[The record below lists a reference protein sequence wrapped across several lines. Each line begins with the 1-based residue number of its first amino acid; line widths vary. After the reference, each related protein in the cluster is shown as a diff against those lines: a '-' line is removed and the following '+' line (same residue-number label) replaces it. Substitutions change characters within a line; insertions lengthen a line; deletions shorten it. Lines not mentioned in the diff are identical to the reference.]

1 MPWILEQRIN
11 HAFQYTG
18 QFRCYPSRIKR
29 RISHHAPVDRTMMNL
44 RGGTIIIVVDPT
56 LLLDAVQSLGERFEN
71 IEFLFESFES
81 IEQL

>member
-1 MPWILEQRIN
+1 
-11 HAFQYTG
+11 
-18 QFRCYPSRIKR
+18 
-29 RISHHAPVDRTMMNL
+29 MMNL